1 MPSQETQPVTGRN
14 RWMWVVALGAIAL
27 LALIAMVAV
36 VAFVSLD
43 FIRAP
48 TFETNTDASNAPIVA
63 PAPTEIRPNLFAPPS
78 AWLDEV
84 G

>member
-1 MPSQETQPVTGRN
+1 MPSQETQPVAGRS
-14 RWMWVVALGAIAL
+14 RWMWVAALGAIVL
-27 LALIAMVAV
+27 LAMIAMLAV

-43 FIRAP
+43 LIRPP
-48 TFETNTDASNAPIVA
+48 TFEPNTDASSAPIVA